1 MINNKETYKTMQQI
15 MLRVAKC
22 TNSQFKNPPSP
33 QPPQKKERNKEGKLG
48 GITHTHTHTPAR
60 VTSRSRQ

>member
-33 QPPQKKERNKEGKLG
+33 QTPPKKERNKEGKLG
-48 GITHTHTHTPAR
+48 GITHTHTPAR